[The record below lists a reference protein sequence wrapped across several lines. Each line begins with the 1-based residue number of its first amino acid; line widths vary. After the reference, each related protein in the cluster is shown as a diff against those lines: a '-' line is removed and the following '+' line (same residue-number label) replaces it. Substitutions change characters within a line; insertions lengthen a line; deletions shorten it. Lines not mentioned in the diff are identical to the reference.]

1 MVESHILAP
10 YLMTIAAYFHK
21 HCHPRRIIEIAYM
34 EPNELQRH
42 RLIKSLA
49 IPPHE
54 NAVDAVDAADAAISL
69 WEPMATEIIS
79 IVGKEGFNSLY
90 ARTIFLN
97 RAAFPWLAASL
108 NTLQA
113 DQRLA
118 ELKMSFEKQT
128 PAQVGEAN
136 NSLLITF
143 TDILASLIGEQLTTR
158 ILCLAWNTDISNCT
172 GKESQK

>member
-1 MVESHILAP
+1 
-10 YLMTIAAYFHK
+10 MTIAAYFHK

-54 NAVDAVDAADAAISL
+54 NAMDAADAAISL

-97 RAAFPWLAASL
+97 HAAFPWLSANS
-108 NTLQA
+108 NPLQA

-118 ELKMSFEKQT
+118 ELKMSFERQT
-128 PAQVGEAN
+128 PAQVTEAN
-136 NSLLITF
+136 NLLLITF

-158 ILCLAWNTDISNCT
+158 ILCLAWHTDISNCT
-172 GKESQK
+172 GKEFQK

>member
-1 MVESHILAP
+1 
-10 YLMTIAAYFHK
+10 
-21 HCHPRRIIEIAYM
+21 M
-34 EPNELQRH
+34 EPSELPRH
-42 RLIKSLA
+42 RLIKSLV
-49 IPPHE
+49 IQPHDK
-54 NAVDAVDAADAAISL
+54 AADAVDAAINL

-79 IVGKEGFNSLY
+79 IVGEEGFNSLY
-90 ARTIFLN
+90 ARTLFLN
-97 RAAFPWLAASL
+97 RAAFPWLSASSDP
-108 NTLQA
+108 LQI

-118 ELKMSFEKQT
+118 DLKASFEKQT